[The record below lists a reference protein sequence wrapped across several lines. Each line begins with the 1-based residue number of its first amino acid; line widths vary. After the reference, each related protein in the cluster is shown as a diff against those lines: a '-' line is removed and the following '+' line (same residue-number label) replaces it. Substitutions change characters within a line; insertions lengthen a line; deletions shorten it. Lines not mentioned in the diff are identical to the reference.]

1 VLSRLSIKGKLIVL
15 SLLTIIVVAVVVGVN
30 SIISINNL
38 SKENVANFEKEAYAK
53 KEAELKNY
61 VSLAMKTVD
70 SFYQRTSKEKVKVEV
85 QSYLKGQA
93 EFLFSI
99 LEGEYKKYN
108 GKIPTSELKQK
119 LIEIINSTRYG
130 TEGYFWVNDTDAV
143 IVIHPIKRQLD
154 GKNLYDFKDANGKQ
168 IFKVFAEVASKNG
181 DGFVDY
187 VWPKPGFEEPQD
199 KVSYVKL
206 FKPFNWVIGTGEY
219 VDNVTSKLQEEALK
233 TISEMRYGVDGYF
246 WINDSHPT
254 MIMHPIKPALDG
266 KDLSQAKD
274 PNGKFLF
281 NEFVKATAK
290 NKAGGLVDYLWPKPG
305 KEAPQ
310 LKFSYVQKFEP
321 WDWIIGTGEYVDNIE
336 DDVLAMK
343 QKTDEEIKGI
353 LTSMIIFT
361 LVCIVILYLVISFL
375 LKKAVVSPLEELDDA
390 IQNLISSK
398 GTIKGNIKK
407 ANDDEIG
414 KIVDSFNGYL
424 NLLNENAKQ
433 DEVVIKEVEEVISKV
448 NNGFYAYRVHAT
460 SNNPLVE
467 ELRVSINSMI
477 DRAYTN
483 LSQINANLVEYVKS
497 NYNLQTNT
505 QDDHSG
511 GIIASI
517 AKSSVLVGHN
527 ISEFLCMIN
536 QAGDKLNEDTRIL
549 STSANSLS
557 TSANEQAASLEET
570 AAAIE
575 QITGNIK
582 HNTENVNK
590 MSHLAN
596 DLNVS
601 ATTGQDLATKTTQAM
616 EDIDTQVNSIN
627 DAITV
632 IDQIAFQT
640 NILSLNAAVEAATAG
655 EAGKGFAVVA
665 AEVRNLASRSAEAAK
680 EIKAIVENA
689 TNKANEGKVI
699 ANNMIAGYS
708 SLNEKIS
715 QTIDLIA
722 DVSAASKEQESG
734 IVQIN
739 DTVAVLD
746 RATQVNASSAS
757 EINRLSNEV
766 RGMAENLLNIA
777 SKATYDKSRN
787 NQTCDVD
794 MVFQIARL
802 KNDHIVFK
810 NTNFAKLSAK
820 GVTAW
825 KVTDHHS
832 CNLGKWIDDQEAKGQ
847 SFTKSSTWTEL
858 KEAHKLVHGN
868 VQRYIDD
875 NAQHKDGASL
885 LTVSNDLEQSMCKVF
900 ELLDKI
906 KIENCN
912 LPARQE
918 QKVVETKKAQSSKP
932 VEPKAVEHKKEHNAP
947 LASPKVNAFK
957 KPEVI
962 TSKSK
967 DDDEW
972 ESF

>member
-1 VLSRLSIKGKLIVL
+1 VLSRLSIKGKLIAL
-15 SLLTIIVVAVVVGVN
+15 SLVTIIVVAVVVGVN

-108 GKIPTSELKQK
+108 GKISDAELKQR

-130 TEGYFWVNDTDAV
+130 TEGYFWVNDTNAV
-143 IVIHPIKRQLD
+143 IVIHPIKRELD
-154 GKNLYDFKDANGKQ
+154 GKNLYEFKDKGGKQ
-168 IFKVFAEVASKNG
+168 IFKEFSEVASKNG
-181 DGFVDY
+181 DGYVDY
-187 VWPKPGFEEPQD
+187 VWPKPGFEQPQD

-233 TISEMRYGVDGYF
+233 TIGEMRYGVDGYF
-246 WINDSHPT
+246 WINDSHPK
-254 MIMHPIKPALDG
+254 MVMHPIKPELNG
-266 KDLSQAKD
+266 KDLSQSKD

-290 NKAGGLVDYLWPKPG
+290 DKAGGKVDYLWPKPG

-310 LKFSYVQKFEP
+310 LKFSYVQKFEA

-336 DDVLAMK
+336 DEVLAMK
-343 QKTDEEIKGI
+343 EKTNEEINAI
-353 LTSMIIFT
+353 LVSMVIFT
-361 LVCIVILYLVISFL
+361 LVCIVVLYLIISFL

-390 IQNLISSK
+390 VQKLIHNKGNVK
-398 GTIKGNIKK
+398 GTIQK

-424 NLLNENAKQ
+424 NLLNDNAKK
-433 DEVVIKEVEEVISKV
+433 DEEVIKEVEEVISKV
-448 NNGFYAYRVHAT
+448 NNGFYAYRVHAS

-467 ELRVSINSMI
+467 ELRVSINAMI
-477 DRAYTN
+477 DKAYNN

-497 NYNLQTNT
+497 NYKLETNT
-505 QDDHSG
+505 KDDHSG

-517 AKSSVLVGHN
+517 AKSSVLVGQN

-549 STSANSLS
+549 SGAANSLS

-575 QITGNIK
+575 QITSNIK

-590 MSHLAN
+590 MSQLAR

-601 ATTGQDLATKTTQAM
+601 ATTGQDLATRTTQAM
-616 EDIDTQVNSIN
+616 DDIDTQVNSIN

-680 EIKAIVENA
+680 EIKSIVENA

-708 SLNEKIS
+708 TLNEKIS
-715 QTIDLIA
+715 QTIELIA

-739 DTVAVLD
+739 DTVTVLD
-746 RATQVNASSAS
+746 RATQLNASSAS
-757 EINRLSNEV
+757 DINRLSNEV

-777 SKATYDKSRN
+777 SKATYDKSRI

-810 NTNFAKLSAK
+810 NTNFGKLSAK
-820 GVTAW
+820 GVSSW

-832 CNLGKWIDDQEAKGQ
+832 CNLGKWIDEQESKNQA
-847 SFTKSSTWTEL
+847 FTKSSNWTEL

-868 VQRYIDD
+868 VQKYIDD
-875 NAQHKDGASL
+875 NAQHKDGNSL
-885 LTVSNDLEQSMCKVF
+885 LSVSNELESSMCKVF
-900 ELLDKI
+900 DLLDKI

-912 LPARQE
+912 LSAKEEKKIIVAPKE
-918 QKVVETKKAQSSKP
+918 QKIEA
-932 VEPKAVEHKKEHNAP
+932 KAVEHKPHQTFASHTKITAP
-947 LASPKVNAFK
+947 K

>member
-1 VLSRLSIKGKLIVL
+1 MMSRMSIKGKLIIL
-15 SLLTIIVVAVVVGVN
+15 SFVAIVVVAIVMGTN

-38 SKENVANFEKEAYAK
+38 SKENVINFEKEAYAK
-53 KEAELKNY
+53 KEIELKNY
-61 VSLAMKTVD
+61 VSLAMKSVD
-70 SFYQRTSKEKVKVEV
+70 SFYQRTSKEKVKEEV
-85 QSYLKGQA
+85 QTYLKGQT

-99 LEGEYKKYN
+99 LNGEYKKYN
-108 GKIPTSELKQK
+108 GKVSNAELKEK
-119 LIEIINSTRYG
+119 LIEIIEATRYG
-130 TEGYFWVNDTDAV
+130 KEGYFWINDTQAV
-143 IVIHPIKRQLD
+143 IVIHPIKRELD
-154 GKNLYDFKDANGKQ
+154 GKDLYNFKDEKGKQ
-168 IFKVFAEVASKNG
+168 IFKLFAEVASKDG

-187 VWPKPGFEEPQD
+187 VWPKPGFNEPQD

-206 FKPFNWVIGTGEY
+206 FAPFNWVIGTGEY

-233 TISEMRYGVDGYF
+233 TIGEMRYGVDGYF
-246 WINDSHPT
+246 WINDSNPK
-254 MIMHPIKPALDG
+254 MIMHPMQPALNG
-266 KDLSQAKD
+266 KDLSQSKD

-281 NEFVKATAK
+281 NEMVTVTQKSK
-290 NKAGGLVDYLWPKPG
+290 SGGLVEYMWPKPG
-305 KEAPQ
+305 KESAQP
-310 LKFSYVQKFEP
+310 KFSYVQKFEP

-336 DDVLAMK
+336 DEVLAM
-343 QKTDEEIKGI
+343 QKKTNEEI
-353 LTSMIIFT
+353 TSIITTMVIFT
-361 LVCIVILYLVISFL
+361 LICVVILNLFIGFL
-375 LKKAVVSPLEELDDA
+375 IKKAVVTPLEELDSA
-390 IQNLISSK
+390 ILHLMSN
-398 GTIKGNIKK
+398 KGNVKENIQKV
-407 ANDDEIG
+407 NDDEIG

-424 NLLNENAKQ
+424 TLLNENAKQ

-467 ELRVSINSMI
+467 ELRLSINSMI
-477 DRAYTN
+477 DKAFIN

-497 NYNLQTNT
+497 NYKLQINTN
-505 QDDHSG
+505 DDQSG

-536 QAGDKLNEDTRIL
+536 QAGDKLNEDTKIL
-549 STSANSLS
+549 STSANDLS

-575 QITGNIK
+575 QITSNIK
-582 HNTENVNK
+582 NNTENVSK
-590 MSHLAN
+590 MSALAN

-601 ATTGQDLATKTTQAM
+601 AKTGEELATKTTRAM
-616 EDIDTQVNSIN
+616 EDIDKQVNSIN

-680 EIKAIVENA
+680 EIKLIVESA
-689 TNKANEGKVI
+689 TSKANEGKLI

-708 SLNEKIS
+708 DLNQKIG

-722 DVSAASKEQESG
+722 GVTSASKEQESG

-757 EINRLSNEV
+757 NINRLSNEV
-766 RGMAENLLNIA
+766 RAMAENLLNIA

-794 MVFQIARL
+794 MVFKIAQL

-810 NTNFAKLSAK
+810 NTNFAKLGGK
-820 GVTAW
+820 EVTSW

-832 CNLGKWIDDQEAKGQ
+832 CNLGKWIDEQELKGEIY
-847 SFTKSSTWTEL
+847 TKTSSWNEL
-858 KEAHKLVHGN
+858 KEAHKLVHSN
-868 VQRYIDD
+868 VQRYIDG
-875 NAQHKDGASL
+875 NVQEEAKESL
-885 LTVSNDLEQSMCKVF
+885 VEVSNDLEKSMCKVF
-900 ELLDKI
+900 ELLDLI
-906 KIENCN
+906 KIDNCKIIASTN
-912 LPARQE
+912 ETTDSSVKKNIKTKEEPKKLETHR
-918 QKVVETKKAQSSKP
+918 VESSKP
-932 VEPKAVEHKKEHNAP
+932 VLAKKSETV
-947 LASPKVNAFK
+947 ASK
-957 KPEVI
+957 K
-962 TSKSK
+962 S
-967 DDDEW
+967 DDGEW